1 MVDPARLEVE
11 VVKAIRVPVTPA
23 FLRGLLKRSAQVPEV
38 EARLPAGSATLA
50 IINTFFDANEEFE
63 TNEARQ
69 KFTADII
76 KNLGFLY
83 ENTDSEVNYSLI
95 TSPGYC
101 PAPY

>member
-1 MVDPARLEVE
+1 MQAQQ
-11 VVKAIRVPVTPA
+11 RVSDSW
-23 FLRGLLKRSAQVPEV
+23 RSTI
-38 EARLPAGSATLA
+38 GSAALA
-50 IINTFFDANEEFE
+50 IVNAFFDANEEFE

-69 KFTADII
+69 KFAADII